1 MPCTA
6 SSSKPCLFA
15 SSIARTAPFC
25 VGTPIAA
32 SAPLTGKSTPILIV
46 PPEPAAGAAALEAG
60 ALDAAVELVEVV
72 EDEHAEASAT
82 SAPAKHARVTTDN
95 RIRTTPG
102 RRVGQRYAR
111 VTAPPLSHLA

>member
-1 MPCTA
+1 MA
-6 SSSKPCLFA
+6 SV
-15 SSIARTAPFC
+15 TPFE
-25 VGTPIAA
+25 VGTPSDA

-46 PPEPAAGAAALEAG
+46 PPDPAAGAAALDAG
-60 ALDAAVELVEVV
+60 ALDAAVELVELV
-72 EDEHAEASAT
+72 EDEHAETSAT

-111 VTAPPLSHLA
+111 VTAPPLSHLANAMRPDRTGRRRGSER